1 MPRDP
6 LISPI
11 ARYIKEQLA
20 AKKRL
25 EGRQWSQ
32 NHLARKSGLSAGG
45 LSMILSGKVEPK
57 AESLANIA
65 KALDID
71 SKEIL
76 KVAGLIE
83 KEDHTYDPIL
93 LESMK
98 KIDKLPNYARNAAIA
113 LVKQVADSFETIV

>member
-6 LISPI
+6 PSKIV
-11 ARYIKEQLA
+11 RYIKDQLA

-57 AESLANIA
+57 AETLTNIA
-65 KALDID
+65 KALGID
-71 SKEIL
+71 PKEIL

-83 KEDHTYDPIL
+83 KEEHTYDPIL
-93 LESMK
+93 LDSLK
-98 KIDKLPNYARNAAIA
+98 RIDKLPKEARQAAIA
-113 LVKQVADSFETIV
+113 LIKQVADSFEVIA